1 MNNSQMKT
9 IIINKNK
16 NYFKRIGI
24 IVLMFFVLYILVK
37 FLRYPSEHT
46 YFLLPTKNV
55 VIIFSIV
62 GIVSCSLVIFLIIKS
77 IFRKDVFLKIDEEG
91 IFNGFSLYSKKL
103 IKWNE
108 ISKIETINYNYN
120 NYIAIFLKETSNN
133 EKGIN
138 SLFFK
143 MNEKSM
149 GTPYIITS
157 GDLDCSFKELERL
170 ILESYNGRVSVV
182 YQSW

>member
-1 MNNSQMKT
+1 MKKT
-9 IIINKNK
+9 IINKNK

-24 IVLMFFVLYILVK
+24 IVLMVFVLYILVK

-46 YFLLPTKNV
+46 YFLLPTKNT

-62 GIVSCSLVIFLIIKS
+62 GIVSCCLAIFLIIKS
-77 IFRKDVFLKIDEEG
+77 VFRKDVFLKIDEEG
-91 IFNGFSLYSKKL
+91 IFNGFFLYNKKL
-103 IKWNE
+103 IKWEE
-108 ISKIETINYNYN
+108 ISKIETIKYNYN
-120 NYIAIFLKETSNN
+120 NYIAIFLKETPNN
-133 EKGIN
+133 EKGIS

-157 GDLDCSFKELERL
+157 GDLDCSFDELERL
-170 ILESYNGRVSVV
+170 ILESYN
-182 YQSW
+182 QSKQN

>member
-1 MNNSQMKT
+1 MKT
-9 IIINKNK
+9 TIINKNK

-24 IVLMFFVLYILVK
+24 IVLMVFVLYILVK

-46 YFLLPTKNV
+46 YFLLPTKNT

-62 GIVSCSLVIFLIIKS
+62 GIVSCCLAIFLIIKS
-77 IFRKDVFLKIDEEG
+77 VFRKDVFLKIDEEG
-91 IFNGFSLYSKKL
+91 IFNGFFLYNKKL
-103 IKWNE
+103 IKWEE
-108 ISKIETINYNYN
+108 ISKIETIKYNYN
-120 NYIAIFLKETSNN
+120 NYIAIFLKETPNN
-133 EKGIN
+133 EKGIS

-157 GDLDCSFKELERL
+157 GDLDCSFDELERL
-170 ILESYNGRVSVV
+170 ILESYN
-182 YQSW
+182 QSKQN

>member
-1 MNNSQMKT
+1 MKT
-9 IIINKNK
+9 TIINKNK

-24 IVLMFFVLYILVK
+24 IVLMFSVLYILVK

-46 YFLLPTKNV
+46 YFLLPTKNT

-62 GIVSCSLVIFLIIKS
+62 GIVSCCLAIFLIIKS

-91 IFNGFSLYSKKL
+91 IYNGFFLYNKKL
-103 IKWNE
+103 IKWEE
-108 ISKIETINYNYN
+108 ISKIETIKYNYN
-120 NYIAIFLKETSNN
+120 NYIAIFLKETPNN
-133 EKGIN
+133 EKGIS

-149 GTPYIITS
+149 GTPYIISS
-157 GDLDCSFKELERL
+157 GDLDCSFEELERL
-170 ILESYNGRVSVV
+170 ILESYN
-182 YQSW
+182 QSKQI

>member
-1 MNNSQMKT
+1 MKT
-9 IIINKNK
+9 TIINKNK

-46 YFLLPTKNV
+46 YFLLPTKNT

-62 GIVSCSLVIFLIIKS
+62 GIVSCCLAIFLIIKS

-91 IFNGFSLYSKKL
+91 IYNGFFLYNKKL
-103 IKWNE
+103 IKWEE
-108 ISKIETINYNYN
+108 ISKIETIKYNYN
-120 NYIAIFLKETSNN
+120 NYIAIFLKETPNN
-133 EKGIN
+133 EKGIS

-149 GTPYIITS
+149 GTPYIISS
-157 GDLDCSFKELERL
+157 GDLDCSFEELERL
-170 ILESYNGRVSVV
+170 ILESYN
-182 YQSW
+182 QSKQI